1 MTKTTAALLVGVL
14 IGGGGLVLAWTTA
27 SRPKA
32 DPEPETTPQ
41 PVQNASPEREIVV
54 PAEGARFEDDSP
66 EARFR
71 QMLERFD
78 ANGDGEL
85 DEEERRIAWETWRA
99 ERLEKYDKDGDG
111 ELSREEEQA
120 AWMDEFLSSERG
132 KRLMARFDT
141 NGDGVFDEAERAA
154 MQADFEARR
163 DERRQR
169 LTDRFDLD
177 GDGELSDDERSLMDD
192 VMRLERDQARQQ
204 FTEMF
209 DADGDGQLSREERR
223 AGFEQMR
230 EWGAQEM
237 FTHRY
242 DTNGDR
248 MIGPEDTAA
257 FLELVQQGDLAADVN
272 MDGVVDAE
280 DLQAYQ
286 DRVSTL
292 DPDRPELP
300 GPGMFFGGGRRG
312 GGGGRGGPG
321 GPPPPGG
328 G

>member
-32 DPEPETTPQ
+32 EPEPAARA
-41 PVQNASPEREIVV
+41 PVQHASPEREIAA
-54 PAEGARFEDDSP
+54 PAGGARFEDESP
-66 EARFR
+66 EERFR
-71 QMLERFD
+71 RMLERFD
-78 ANGDGEL
+78 TNGDGEL
-85 DEEERRIAWETWRA
+85 DEGERRLAWETMRA
-99 ERLEKYDKDGDG
+99 ERLAKYDTDGDG
-111 ELSREEEQA
+111 ELSREEEHA
-120 AWMDEFLSSERG
+120 ARMDEFLSSERG
-132 KRLMARFDT
+132 RRLMARFDA

-163 DERRQR
+163 EERRQR

-177 GDGELSDDERSLMDD
+177 GDGELNDDERALMND
-192 VMRLERDQARQQ
+192 VMRLERDQAREQ
-204 FTEMF
+204 FAAMF
-209 DADGDGQLSREERR
+209 DADGDGQLSRDERR

-237 FTHRY
+237 FTNRY
-242 DTNGDR
+242 DANGDR
-248 MIGPEDTAA
+248 LIGPDDTAA
-257 FLELVQQGDLAADVN
+257 FLELMQQGDLAADVN
-272 MDGVVDAE
+272 MDGIVDAE
-280 DLQAYQ
+280 DLQAFQ

-300 GPGMFFGGGRRG
+300 GPGMFFGGGPRG
-312 GGGGRGGPG
+312 RGGGPG